1 MTAKEPV
8 NILLV
13 DDQPAK
19 LLSYEAVL
27 GPLGENLIKASSGRE
42 ALEHLLKSEIA
53 VVLIDVCM
61 PDLDGFEL
69 AAMIHQHPRHQRAT
83 IIFVSAVHM
92 SDIDRVRGYEVGGV
106 DYVAVPIVPE
116 ILRARVSVFADLYR
130 KTQQLERLNLE
141 LEDRVAERTSALEAF
156 ASRLERS
163 EEALLESD
171 RRKDEFLAVL
181 AHELRNPLA
190 PIRNAIEYA
199 RQRVQPDPDLRW
211 SYDMIDRQVAH
222 LTRLVDDLLDVS
234 RITRGR
240 LEIRRE
246 RADVAEIVRGAV
258 ETIGPS
264 LRLKRQDLHVAL
276 PTDTVMLDVDVVRL
290 NQVLVNLLDNAS
302 KFTPEGGTVWLTLQC
317 DEGAME
323 IHVRDTGAGISED
336 ELPRL
341 FEMFY
346 QPSPGTRSPGGGL
359 GIGLTLARRLV
370 EMHGGSLE
378 AVSGGRGKGSDFII
392 RLPLPSGA
400 PVASRAP
407 ERDGLRDEKAS
418 PRRILVVDDNR
429 DSADSLAGILR
440 LRGHEVCA
448 IYEGSAAAATA
459 VAFGAEVVLL
469 DIGMPVV
476 DGYEVA
482 RRIRR
487 GPGGEDVHLIAITGW
502 GQTEDVRRSR
512 EAGFDAHLVKPV
524 APALLHRLLADVATP
539 SQTSGARGDRLASR
553 RARTSAP
560 ADSAFS
566 DTA

>member
-1 MTAKEPV
+1 MTTKEPV

-27 GPLGENLIKASSGRE
+27 APLGEHLIKASSGRE

-61 PDLDGFEL
+61 PELDGFEL
-69 AAMIHQHPRHQRAT
+69 AAMIHQHPRHQRAA

-92 SDIDRVRGYEVGGV
+92 NDIDRVRGYEVGGV
-106 DYVAVPIVPE
+106 DYVSVPIVPE

-141 LEDRVAERTSALEAF
+141 LEDRVGERTAALEAF

-171 RRKDEFLAVL
+171 RRKDEFLAML

-199 RQRVQPDPDLRW
+199 RQRVQPDPELRW

-246 RADVAEIVRGAV
+246 PADVAEIVRAAV
-258 ETIGPS
+258 ETISPS
-264 LRLKRQDLHVAL
+264 LRVKRQELHVTL
-276 PTDTVMLDVDVVRL
+276 PTDGVVLDVDVVRL

-302 KFTPEGGTVWLTLQC
+302 KFTPEAGTVWLTLQR
-317 DEGAME
+317 DAGVME
-323 IHVRDTGAGISED
+323 IHVRDTGAGISEE

-346 QPSPGTRSPGGGL
+346 QPSPGMRSAGGGL

-378 AVSGGRGKGSDFII
+378 AVSGGKGLGSDFII
-392 RLPLPSGA
+392 RLPLPSE
-400 PVASRAP
+400 VSVVSRP
-407 ERDGLRDEKAS
+407 PHRDGPRDESTA
-418 PRRILVVDDNR
+418 PRRIMVVDDNR

-440 LRGHEVCA
+440 LRGHEVCV

-469 DIGMPVV
+469 DLGMPVV

-487 GPGGEDVHLIAITGW
+487 GPSGEHVHLVAITGW

-524 APALLHRLLADVATP
+524 APALLHRLIADVPTP
-539 SQTSGARGDRLASR
+539 AQTSGPRGGPLVPHRV
-553 RARTSAP
+553 RTSAP
-560 ADSAFS
+560 ADSAGAS
-566 DTA
+566 RT